1 MWSLGKVIRTPEV
14 VRVYIGSFWDR
25 PYSNVECE
33 KLFRAETADL
43 LSDLLSLPKNSAV
56 RKVNELVKRARLIR
70 AHAHIISHLREQMPF
85 LWGKESKQLE
95 LIQTLPAVFQEI
107 ERLHKIPAGDFPNV
121 EKMRENLRGMDFS
134 DFEKSDERMF
144 AQINEVLHRDLPRLL
159 KTMQIQKVLVSS
171 NPFAKSDWDIEE
183 TALEAYYQIFQS
195 LEPVNGSLSGS
206 VARDTLMKT
215 GIPIEF
221 LRKIWE
227 LSDFEKDGKLDKEEF
242 ALALHLAET
251 VKTGHKVPDT
261 LPPTLIPPS
270 KRKGGGGD
278 GRV

>member
-1 MWSLGKVIRTPEV
+1 
-14 VRVYIGSFWDR
+14 
-25 PYSNVECE
+25 
-33 KLFRAETADL
+33 
-43 LSDLLSLPKNSAV
+43 
-56 RKVNELVKRARLIR
+56 
-70 AHAHIISHLREQMPF
+70 
-85 LWGKESKQLE
+85 
-95 LIQTLPAVFQEI
+95 
-107 ERLHKIPAGDFPNV
+107 
-121 EKMRENLRGMDFS
+121 MRENLRGMDFS